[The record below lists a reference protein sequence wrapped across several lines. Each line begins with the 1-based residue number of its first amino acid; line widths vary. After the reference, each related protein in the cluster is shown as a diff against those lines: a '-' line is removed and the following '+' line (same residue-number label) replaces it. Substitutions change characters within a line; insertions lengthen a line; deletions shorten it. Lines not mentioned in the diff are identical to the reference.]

1 MAHCPPGHPVPRI
14 SMPQHTSRPSLIRSR
29 SNAESHRVS
38 FVELFFDLVF
48 VFAITQIAHGLID
61 HPDGGTFART
71 LVLTMAMWWVWVYTT
86 WSMNWLSPER
96 SLIRVVLIAAMLIVL
111 LMSSAIPE
119 AFDEGQGLIFALGYV
134 GLQLGRAVLMAAVV
148 RSHDASLSLSY
159 IRTSIWFAMSAV
171 LWILGGLAPS
181 EERLYLW
188 AVAITIDLLAPLFRY
203 WLPVLG
209 STAKSVWVV
218 SGEYMAERTGL
229 FIIVV
234 LGETIIVTGAAFGE
248 LVGTPTQVSAFLSAF
263 ASTVLMWL
271 LYFAHDE
278 SRGRRFINASQNA
291 AMVARSAYTWAPVV
305 LVLGLVLT
313 AVADELVLFHPG
325 DNIGTEDQYLPTN
338 LLIWVASSVY
348 LLGNLLFKRAIGR
361 PWLASHIAGILAL
374 TALFAASN
382 ALSPLAM
389 NWASNAVLL
398 AVIVWDYRTRS
409 LSESNSDDNGE
420 DSATID

>member
-1 MAHCPPGHPVPRI
+1 MSSP
-14 SMPQHTSRPSLIRSR
+14 TSRPSLIRSQ
-29 SNAESHRVS
+29 SNAEAHRVS
-38 FVELFFDLVF
+38 FIELFFDLVF

-61 HPDGGTFART
+61 HPDGGTFTRT

-86 WSMNWLSPER
+86 WSLNWLSPER

-134 GLQLGRAVLMAAVV
+134 GLQLGRAMLMVAAL
-148 RSHDASLSLSY
+148 RDHDAALSVSY
-159 IRTSIWFAMSAV
+159 IRTSIWFAVSAV

-181 EERLYLW
+181 EERLYFW
-188 AVAITIDLLAPLFRY
+188 AAAIVIDLLAPLFRY
-203 WLPVLG
+203 WMPVLG
-209 STAKSVWVV
+209 STAPSVWTV

-234 LGETIIVTGAAFGE
+234 LGETIIVTGTAFGE
-248 LVGTPTQVSAFLSAF
+248 LEGNPTQVSAFLSAF

-278 SRGRRFINASQNA
+278 SRGRRFINASRNA

-313 AVADELVLFHPG
+313 AVADELVLLHPS
-325 DNIGTEDQYLPTN
+325 DNIGTEDQYIPTN
-338 LLIWVASSVY
+338 LLILTASSVY

-361 PWLASHIAGILAL
+361 PWLVSHIAGILAL
-374 TALFAASN
+374 AGLSAASN

-409 LSESNSDDNGE
+409 LTGSTSEDNRE